1 VHIDTLFREPRVR
14 STVKRWGKIADKA
27 AWLVLALALVVGA
40 LVRLEAPRGLH
51 IDETVSFLAATCR
64 QREFA
69 ALRAK
74 TATPFAHWV
83 PASEWQA
90 FLKPAS
96 FGCLREISH
105 GLAETDLHPPL
116 YFWLLHFWQYLV
128 PPSMA
133 TGPSLNAPIALASG
147 LLLFALAKELF
158 KKSLPAALAVLAWAA
173 NPYGLEAAQFARP
186 YELLGLVAV
195 LFAWRAARWVER
207 PPATREELWRASAS
221 LGAVALAGVLTHYS
235 FVFVLAPVGL
245 YLLLGAGLR
254 RALVPLASIA
264 LGVVASNLL
273 HPTFRSMLFGPHER
287 TAAAVRSGATRTLF
301 AKIVAFFAF
310 NYDAAQDTQRTH
322 VLTGA
327 LLLGVIG
334 AATVW
339 LAVRQRHAVAPRV
352 DVRFL
357 VVPVTLVASLSAGI
371 TLGFVP
377 IHATHT
383 RHLVFFWPLCGI
395 VFAYPF
401 ALAQKSER
409 VVRWSVAGA
418 AVAVSA
424 AVLLSLPAWT
434 SPWPR
439 ARGLSADCERL
450 VVPGTRRTSVFRA
463 VLYLDPRVLVFVGSP
478 ADLDNALNDEPVREA
493 CVGRGEQRARVE
505 RVLAR
510 HHVTISG
517 RVRPAKERRKRGAT
531 PEPPRDGEDEL
542 PSGED

>member
-1 VHIDTLFREPRVR
+1 MRSILKRV
-14 STVKRWGKIADKA
+14 GKIADKP
-27 AWLVLALALVVGA
+27 AWLVLTLALVVGA

-51 IDETVSFLAATCR
+51 IDETVSFLAATCKQR
-64 QREFA
+64 QYA
-69 ALRAK
+69 ALRAQ

-83 PASEWQA
+83 PASVWQT

-96 FGCLREISH
+96 FGCLREISR

-116 YFWLLHFWQYLV
+116 YFWFLHFWQYLV

-158 KKSLPAALAVLAWAA
+158 KKPLAAALAVLAWAA

-186 YELLGLVAV
+186 YELLGLVCI

-207 PPATREELWRASAS
+207 PPATREERWRDSAS

-235 FVFVLAPVGL
+235 FVFVVVPIGL
-245 YLLLGAGLR
+245 YLLLGLGVR
-254 RALVPLASIA
+254 RALVPVASIA

-273 HPTFRSMLFGPHER
+273 HPTFRSMLLGPHER
-287 TAAAVRSGATRTLF
+287 TAAGVRSGATQTLLD
-301 AKIVAFFAF
+301 KIVAFFDF
-310 NYDAAQDTQRTH
+310 SYGAAMDTQREH
-322 VLTGA
+322 VLMGA
-327 LLLGVIG
+327 VVLGAVG

-339 LAVRQRHAVAPRV
+339 LALRQRRATTSRV

-357 VVPVTLVASLSAGI
+357 VVPLTLVGLLAAGI

-383 RHLVFFWPLCGI
+383 RHLVFVWPLCGV

-401 ALAQKSER
+401 ALTQTSER
-409 VVRWSVAGA
+409 IVRWGGAGA
-418 AVAVSA
+418 AVAICA
-424 AVLLSLPAWT
+424 AVLLSLPSWT
-434 SPWPR
+434 NPWPHE
-439 ARGLSADCERL
+439 RGLSADCERL

-463 VLYLDPRVLVFVGSP
+463 VLYLDPKVLVFVGSP
-478 ADLDNALNDEPVREA
+478 SDLDNALNLEPVSGV
-493 CVGRGEQRARVE
+493 CVGKSEAKVAVE

-510 HHVTISG
+510 HHVAISEHG
-517 RVRPAKERRKRGAT
+517 QARPTRERRKRGAR
-531 PEPPRDGEDEL
+531 PEPRRESEDEQ
-542 PSGED
+542 PTGEE